1 MIGALAVYS
10 ADVAYPAGQ
19 RHICCGRYPAT
30 WDSEKR
36 VTEAAGRW
44 PAITLTATTRRA
56 FTPSHACARQREGVR
71 HCRRDPQRRY

>member
-36 VTEAAGRW
+36 VTEAAGPLASDHPDRHNAAGLHSLARLRA
-44 PAITLTATTRRA
+44 PTRRRA
-56 FTPSHACARQREGVR
+56 TLP
-71 HCRRDPQRRY
+71 P